1 MECQHVSQGIHG
13 HGVGDVRTAGGMGVG
28 RKEGGRVEG
37 ENTESRGEDARC
49 YLAGKRVIVS
59 QGSKEDG

>member
-1 MECQHVSQGIHG
+1 
-13 HGVGDVRTAGGMGVG
+13 MGVG